1 MDRIQRYLEAL
12 EWVSEPLPPLTD
24 RTMSLLHTI
33 VTLGA
38 LSWWGAPVADWDS
51 TTNLSISLHRLFYR
65 AWQIFQKPNAE
76 LIDILGLDIPAVP
89 EVSLGDIQPTS
100 IKLLWKPPETYNTVL
115 KYYIQV
121 NGINGEHL
129 NKVIHQQSS

>member
-1 MDRIQRYLEAL
+1 
-12 EWVSEPLPPLTD
+12 
-24 RTMSLLHTI
+24 MSLIGILRLT
-33 VTLGA
+33 
-38 LSWWGAPVADWDS
+38 
-51 TTNLSISLHRLFYR
+51 SIFLPRLFYR

-121 NGINGEHL
+121 NGINGEHI
-129 NKVIHQQSS
+129 NQFIPQQSG